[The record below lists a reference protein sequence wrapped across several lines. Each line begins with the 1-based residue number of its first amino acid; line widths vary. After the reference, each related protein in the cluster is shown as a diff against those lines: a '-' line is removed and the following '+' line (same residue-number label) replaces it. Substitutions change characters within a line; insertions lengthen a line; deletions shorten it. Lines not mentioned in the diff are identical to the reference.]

1 LRGRNAKL
9 RKIDHICM
17 AVRDL
22 EKARKVYEEDLGRCA
37 VSEDSTGTML
47 KEEKMAEHQEW
58 DKERAEQ
65 HARWAKMA
73 SKLTYAPFARKIVA
87 SLAPL
92 ESGSTIVD
100 LGTGPGILAIEL
112 HKLLPQAKI
121 IGVDL
126 SSDMLEIARR
136 NADETGMSNYEVRLG
151 RAEELPIESNSV
163 NLVVTQSSFHEWEDQ
178 RKGLSEIF
186 RILRPSGSLI
196 LKDYNWDWLSGWR
209 RSLFKFLLKVVG
221 ESYED
226 HVGMF
231 KGSLMKIMRECL
243 NSLLI
248 KSPFY

>member
-1 LRGRNAKL
+1 
-9 RKIDHICM
+9 
-17 AVRDL
+17 
-22 EKARKVYEEDLGRCA
+22 
-37 VSEDSTGTML
+37 
-47 KEEKMAEHQEW
+47 MAEQQEW

-65 HARWAKMA
+65 HARWAKMT
-73 SKLTYAPFARKIVA
+73 SRLSYAPFARKIVA

-92 ESGSTIVD
+92 ESGAVIVD

-126 SSDMLEIARR
+126 SSDMLEIARK
-136 NADETGMSNYEVRLG
+136 NADEAGMSDFETRLG
-151 RAEELPIESNSV
+151 KAEEIPIESDSV
-163 NLVVTQSSFHEWEDQ
+163 SLVVTQSSFHEWEDQ

-186 RILRPSGSLI
+186 RILKPGGSLM

-209 RSLFKFLLKVVG
+209 RSLLKFLLTMVG

-231 KGSLMKIMRECL
+231 KFTFDQVAG
-243 NSLLI
+243 LLKEAGFDEI
-248 KSPFY
+248 KGKKSGLQFFVQALKRVR

>member
-1 LRGRNAKL
+1 MRGRNATL
-9 RKIDHICM
+9 QRKER
-17 AVRDL
+17 V
-22 EKARKVYEEDLGRCA
+22 
-37 VSEDSTGTML
+37 
-47 KEEKMAEHQEW
+47 AEQQGW

-73 SKLTYAPFARKIVA
+73 SRLSYAPFARKIVE

-100 LGTGPGILAIEL
+100 LGTGPGILSIEL

-126 SSDMLEIARR
+126 SDDMLEIARK
-136 NADETGMSNYEVRLG
+136 NADEARMSNYETRLG

-186 RILRPSGSLI
+186 RILRPGGSLI
-196 LKDYNWDWLSGWR
+196 LKDYNRDWLSGWR
-209 RSLFKFLLKVVG
+209 RSLLKFLLKVVG

-231 KGSLMKIMRECL
+231 KFTFDQVADLLREAGFDE
-243 NSLLI
+243 I
-248 KSPFY
+248 KGKARGLQFFVQALKR